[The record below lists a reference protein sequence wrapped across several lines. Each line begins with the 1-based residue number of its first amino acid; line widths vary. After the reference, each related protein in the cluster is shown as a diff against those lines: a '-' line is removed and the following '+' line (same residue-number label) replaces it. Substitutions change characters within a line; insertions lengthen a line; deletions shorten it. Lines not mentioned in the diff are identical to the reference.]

1 MLAAWRST
9 AWSAPTRTGCRNN
22 FRLARLLVRHPD
34 AVAHPRAHLD
44 ALCER
49 FEQLHKDHV
58 ALSSR
63 VDAVSNHVTL
73 VERLGEARQETNERT
88 HSAMTDLLHR
98 VEAKLDK
105 HLSRFE
111 RHAEVEESDRGK
123 LFTGIILTLVSVLA
137 GLATLLYHQLA
148 RGGA

>member
-1 MLAAWRST
+1 MPEDIAVQITEIARDVHST
-9 AWSAPTRTGCRNN
+9 HAMVEN
-22 FRLARLLVRHPD
+22 LHK
-34 AVAHPRAHLD
+34 RAD
-44 ALCER
+44 KADER

-105 HLSRFE
+105 HLSRFD
-111 RHAEVEESDRGK
+111 RHAESEESDRGK

-137 GLATLLYHQLA
+137 GLATLLYHQLS
-148 RGGA
+148 RGVA